1 MMWNLCILAVL
12 LSINRFFYK
21 YYMVLFFNYTSA
33 KYSAIKAETRV
44 RIFNVAFILIFEG
57 AYSEISV

>member
-1 MMWNLCILAVL
+1 MWNLCILAVL
-12 LSINRFFYK
+12 LSINRLFISTIWYC
-21 YYMVLFFNYTSA
+21 FFNYTSA

-44 RIFNVAFILIFEG
+44 RMFNVAIILIFEG